1 MIRVVF
7 MAIRVYIKKPETSQI
22 KKKKLIRHL
31 SLLEIQE
38 QTKPKTN
45 SQGEIMMIRAELNE
59 IQTKKTILRS
69 NEIKSWFFEK
79 IKISKPLAKLRK

>member
-1 MIRVVF
+1 
-7 MAIRVYIKKPETSQI
+7 
-22 KKKKLIRHL
+22 
-31 SLLEIQE
+31 
-38 QTKPKTN
+38 
-45 SQGEIMMIRAELNE
+45 MMIRAELNE

>member
-1 MIRVVF
+1 
-7 MAIRVYIKKPETSQI
+7 
-22 KKKKLIRHL
+22 L

-45 SQGEIMMIRAELNE
+45 SQGEIMTIRAELNE
-59 IQTKKTILRS
+59 IQTKKTIQRT

-79 IKISKPLAKLRK
+79 IKIGKLLAKLRK